1 MLHEKNE
8 KMYIYV
14 NVVVVSETADVGK
27 GGSWTFITVYILY
40 WFNLK
45 TMHVS
50 LGPLR
55 SRSQDGTGYAGD

>member
-1 MLHEKNE
+1 MWAK
-8 KMYIYV
+8 
-14 NVVVVSETADVGK
+14 VGL
-27 GGSWTFITVYILY
+27 GDFITVYILY

-55 SRSQDGTGYAGD
+55 SRSQDRTRYAGD